1 MGSRGFGVAG
11 NLDRAI
17 IAELAS
23 GAEAAGYST
32 FWANDTP
39 DGDGLEALATA
50 ARATATIRLG
60 VGVLPVDRLPAETI
74 VARIRSLDLPE
85 SRLTIG
91 IGSGS
96 LRVGAIGAVAQA
108 AERLRALTSAK
119 IVIGALGPKMCAAA
133 GAHADGVLLNWLTPE
148 FAIDLRR
155 IAETAAADKGAA
167 EPWIGAYVRT
177 ALPGPGSG
185 RLIEEGTRYA
195 SYPQYG
201 AHFTRMGVQPVET
214 CAMGDGDAIGSRL
227 RAFDAAVDETVVR
240 AVAAAETLNAY
251 LAVLR
256 AGSPAIGVGGR

>member
-1 MGSRGFGVAG
+1 MGSRGYGVAG
-11 NLDRAI
+11 NLDRAV
-17 IAELAS
+17 IAALAT

-39 DGDGLEALATA
+39 DGDGLEALATV
-50 ARATATIRLG
+50 ARATAAIRLG

-85 SRLTIG
+85 ARLTIG

-96 LRVGAIGAVAQA
+96 LRVGAIEAVARA
-108 AERLRALTSAK
+108 AEQLRAQTSAK

-148 FAIDLRR
+148 FAVHLRT
-155 IAETAAADKGAA
+155 IVETAATGTSAA
-167 EPWIGAYVRT
+167 KPWIGAYVRT
-177 ALPGPGSG
+177 TLSGPGSG

-214 CAMGDGDAIGSRL
+214 CAMGDGEAIGSRL
-227 RAFDAAVDETVVR
+227 RAFDSAVAETVVR
-240 AVAAAETLNAY
+240 AVAAEETLDGY